1 MTLVRNWGSG
11 ATQFSWAMHAAL
23 AWRARSTT
31 IVVDDL
37 RTPPMTA
44 RATRDPKKIRQ
55 FLERER
61 VELLALSE
69 AAADERRP
77 VALDQQS
84 VGRVSRMDAMQV
96 QAMAQTVEARRRARL
111 PLIDAALRRL
121 DTGDYGYCI
130 DCGERIPAKRLAID
144 PTIARCVD
152 CAG

>member
-1 MTLVRNWGSG
+1 
-11 ATQFSWAMHAAL
+11 
-23 AWRARSTT
+23 
-31 IVVDDL
+31 
-37 RTPPMTA
+37 MTA
-44 RATRDPKKIRQ
+44 RPTRDPKKIRQ
-55 FLERER
+55 ILEKER
-61 VELLALSE
+61 AELLALSE

-96 QAMAQTVEARRRARL
+96 QAMAQSVEARRRARL

-121 DTGDYGYCI
+121 DTGEYGYCI

>member
-1 MTLVRNWGSG
+1 
-11 ATQFSWAMHAAL
+11 
-23 AWRARSTT
+23 
-31 IVVDDL
+31 
-37 RTPPMTA
+37 MTA
-44 RATRDPKKIRQ
+44 RPTRDPKKIRES
-55 FLERER
+55 LEQER
-61 VELLALSE
+61 ADLLALSD

-121 DTGDYGYCI
+121 DTGDYGYCV

-144 PTIARCVD
+144 PTIARCMD

>member
-1 MTLVRNWGSG
+1 
-11 ATQFSWAMHAAL
+11 
-23 AWRARSTT
+23 
-31 IVVDDL
+31 
-37 RTPPMTA
+37 MTA
-44 RATRDPKKIRQ
+44 RPTRDPKKIRQ
-55 FLERER
+55 SLERER
-61 VELLALSE
+61 ADLLALSK

-121 DTGDYGYCI
+121 DSGDYGYCV